1 MIFNTDQIAELTGV
15 IDFFHT
21 LFIGQNIGKDVLSKA
36 DIKLLEKNGIVV
48 DTLSGTFA
56 EEAYKFGILA
66 SALKDKRTK
75 GLTYNDFKKFI
86 NSGNFI
92 PLTSAEQSALM
103 AVKQHMY
110 ADIKGLGNRI
120 AQDFSRTIIEAS
132 LKQRAKYEQV
142 IKKTATKAIQNRW
155 SVNQMASELG
165 HKTGDWARD
174 FDRIS
179 DYVMHSAYQQGI
191 ASQLLKQ
198 YGEDVK
204 VFFSVFERACKHCV
218 ATYLT
223 DEVGS
228 EPKQFKLVDVIANG
242 NNIGVKAADYKP
254 SVDPLHPYCRCT
266 MHNVPENGVWDA
278 EKKQFVIGRNTYGVN
293 RKSKIKVTI
302 S

>member
-1 MIFNTDQIAELTGV
+1 MIFNTEQIAELTSV

-21 LFIGQNIGKDVLSKA
+21 LFIGQNIGKDVLSKS
-36 DIKLLEKNGIVV
+36 DIKLLEKNGIKVN
-48 DTLSGTFA
+48 TFA
-56 EEAYKFGILA
+56 ASFAEDAYKFGILA

-75 GLTYNDFKKFI
+75 GLNYNDFRKFI

-92 PLTSAEQSALM
+92 PLTSVEKDALM

-120 AQDFSRTIIEAS
+120 AQDFSRVIIEAS
-132 LKQRAKYEQV
+132 QKQRAKYEQT
-142 IKKTATKAIQNRW
+142 IKQTASKAIQNRW

-198 YGEDVK
+198 YGESAK
-204 VFFSVFERACKHCV
+204 VFFSVYESACKHCQAV
-218 ATYLT
+218 YLT
-223 DEVGS
+223 DGIGS

-242 NNIGVKAADYKP
+242 NNIGVKAKDYKP

-266 MHNVPENGVWDA
+266 MHPVPENAVWDKV
-278 EKKQFVIGRNTYGVN
+278 KKQFVIVRNTYGVN